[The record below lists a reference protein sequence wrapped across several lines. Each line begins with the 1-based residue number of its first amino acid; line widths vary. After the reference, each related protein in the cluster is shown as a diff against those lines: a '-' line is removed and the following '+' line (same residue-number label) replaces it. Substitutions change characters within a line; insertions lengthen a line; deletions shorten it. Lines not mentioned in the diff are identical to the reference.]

1 MVVTVLV
8 DEPLMPGRPSNLN
21 KNVQPTRGGPG
32 FVGFVVFVGQGPLFS
47 LAVGAHGEVQP
58 V

>member
-32 FVGFVVFVGQGPLFS
+32 FVVFVGQGPLFS
-47 LAVGAHGEVQP
+47 LGVGAHGEVQP